1 MPKTKNWEITHLSIE
16 EDLTSSAK
24 VILCQRLD
32 SLLASISSYFSEI
45 NEENLHQVRIS
56 LRRVRYSM
64 ELFIKCFNRKKY
76 LGFYKIVSS
85 LQDISGSV
93 RDLDVLKQNLKY
105 FWSDNKP
112 SKKNINFNKVDENKN
127 LLQSNLK
134 LELMKFIHSKELKEF
149 KKLINHHT

>member
-1 MPKTKNWEITHLSIE
+1 MPKTKNWEISHLSTK

-32 SLLASISSYFSEI
+32 SLLASINSYFSEI
-45 NEENLHQVRIS
+45 NEENLHQIRIS

-76 LGFYKIVSS
+76 LSFYKIVSS
-85 LQDISGSV
+85 LQDLSGSV

-112 SKKNINFNKVDENKN
+112 VTKNINFSRVDDNKN

-149 KKLINHHT
+149 KKLINHHS

>member
-1 MPKTKNWEITHLSIE
+1 MPKTKNWEITYLTTK

-24 VILCQRLD
+24 TILCQRLD

-76 LGFYKIVSS
+76 LSFYKIVSS
-85 LQDISGSV
+85 LQDLSGSV

-112 SKKNINFNKVDENKN
+112 VNKNINFSRVDKNKN

-149 KKLINHHT
+149 KKLINHHS

>member
-1 MPKTKNWEITHLSIE
+1 MPKTKNWEITHLSAK

-32 SLLASISSYFSEI
+32 SLLASINSYFSEI

-76 LGFYKIVSS
+76 LSFYKIVSS
-85 LQDISGSV
+85 LQDLSGSV

-112 SKKNINFNKVDENKN
+112 VNKNINFSRVDENKN

-149 KKLINHHT
+149 KKLINHHS